1 MTKEEEKRKKAI
13 KAIQELKAIEER
25 QKEVRNFFNIAEEK
39 ENKVSS
45 LIEEVK
51 KSKQYKESYSEACN
65 SFRIASLSALQ
76 AIEDKVFKSQQELA
90 DFLGFDKNKMSRIVK
105 SAKVFSIYTSEQ
117 LASKNLDELKIKVLT
132 HDDPKLVT
140 ELINGEKSAE
150 EVATEKEEKA
160 KDPSRKFNNAIDKII
175 EFLGDENLSQ
185 AVRFEGFRRI
195 ETQAGLTLKS
205 QMQAHQAKKL
215 EAYQQM
221 LASKKSKANA

>member
-1 MTKEEEKRKKAI
+1 MTKAEEKKVKAI
-13 KAIQELKAIEER
+13 KAIHEVQMLEER
-25 QKEVRNFFNIAEEK
+25 QAEVKNLFTKAEEQ
-39 ENKVSS
+39 ENKVQE
-45 LIEEVK
+45 LVEGIK
-51 KSKQYKESYSEACN
+51 KTETYSEACN
-65 SFRIASLSALQ
+65 SFRVASVSALQ

-105 SAKVFSIYTSEQ
+105 SGKVFRLYSSEQ
-117 LASKNLDELKIKVLT
+117 LAEKNLDELAIKALT

-140 ELINGEKSAE
+140 ELINGEKSTE